1 MLNIKGNIIKKTKK
15 AKKIVNNNLFID
27 ENKLYVLGGKNENND
42 VKNFYINLNDYS
54 VEDINYDIKNSSAI
68 CEFDSYLFI

>member
-1 MLNIKGNIIKKTKK
+1 MLNIKGNIIKKAKK
-15 AKKIVNNNLFID
+15 AKRITNNNLFIY
-27 ENKLYVLGGKNENND
+27 ENKLYVLGGKNDNND
-42 VKNFYINLNDYS
+42 VKNFYINLGDYS